1 MNKAVKSFTYYAMF
15 FMILA
20 VFTYAVTSFA
30 KGPDLENYATI
41 TISAGDT
48 LWELAHEYKEHHKLS
63 AAEFVEWVEAKN
75 NIQYKPILPG
85 EIIYVPILKKDFQE
99 GSMFAS
105 NDVRQ

>member
-1 MNKAVKSFTYYAMF
+1 MNKLLQPFTYYAIF

-48 LWELAHEYKEHHKLS
+48 IWELAHEYKGQHELS
-63 AAEFVEWVEAKN
+63 AVEFVEWVENVN
-75 NIQYKPILPG
+75 NIQHKPIVPG
-85 EIIYVPILKKDFQE
+85 EIIYVPILKKDFQA

-105 NDVRQ
+105 N